1 MQRHPRTTEKG
12 YDYGERQK
20 KITFTTS
27 TANLKMVQFLN
38 KYDNEI

>member
-20 KITFTTS
+20 KITFTRPLQISNGT
-27 TANLKMVQFLN
+27 VFEQ
-38 KYDNEI
+38 I